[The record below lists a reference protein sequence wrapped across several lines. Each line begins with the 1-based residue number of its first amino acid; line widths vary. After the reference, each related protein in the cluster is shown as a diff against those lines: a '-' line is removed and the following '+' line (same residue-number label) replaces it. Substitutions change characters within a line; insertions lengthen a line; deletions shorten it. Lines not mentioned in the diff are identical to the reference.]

1 MTMSTVL
8 VVGAGYVGLTTSA
21 CLAHLGHEVKCVD
34 IDEEKISQLRH
45 GHIPIHES
53 GLPELVATAISTQ
66 HLQFEVESR
75 TAAAG
80 SEFVFLCLPTPQGAD
95 GRADIGALLSVV
107 DDVREV
113 LPPGSIIINKSTVP
127 VGTNATIAGAT
138 QRDDLFVV
146 SNPEFLREG
155 NAVED
160 FLQPDRIIIGSDDL
174 TAGRRV
180 AEIYASID
188 APIFQV
194 DPASAETIK
203 YATNSFLATKVSFV
217 NALAAVCE
225 AVGADINAVTTGLG
239 SDSRISPQ
247 FLQPGPGWGG
257 SCFPKDM
264 EALVRIAADA
274 GYEFDL
280 LRAVISANEQQFERI
295 VTKAKSLLDGELAGR
310 SIALLGLT
318 FKAHTDD
325 LRNSPAIEVARR
337 LTQRGAALKA
347 YDPMITSTSD
357 IPEEIET
364 STTIEQA
371 LSHVDLAIILT
382 EWPEFASADWPK
394 LSSVM
399 NSPRLVDARNLL
411 NRDVM
416 FELGFRYDD
425 LGRT

>member
-1 MTMSTVL
+1 M
-8 VVGAGYVGLTTSA
+8 
-21 CLAHLGHEVKCVD
+21 
-34 IDEEKISQLRH
+34 
-45 GHIPIHES
+45 
-53 GLPELVATAISTQ
+53 
-66 HLQFEVESR
+66 
-75 TAAAG
+75 
-80 SEFVFLCLPTPQGAD
+80 
-95 GRADIGALLSVV
+95 V

-347 YDPMITSTSD
+347 YDPVSYTHLRAH
-357 IPEEIET
+357 ET
-364 STTIEQA
+364 
-371 LSHVDLAIILT
+371 
-382 EWPEFASADWPK
+382 
-394 LSSVM
+394 
-399 NSPRLVDARNLL
+399 
-411 NRDVM
+411 
-416 FELGFRYDD
+416 
-425 LGRT
+425 